1 VLLQKKGVEKI
12 WLDSK
17 SVIYEGIE
25 IYPLTI
31 SVVFKNGMT
40 GSVETG
46 CYDLLKMNK
55 KRVSDGLEPSPVIV
69 SDF

>member
-1 VLLQKKGVEKI
+1 MLLQKKGVEKI

-40 GSVETG
+40 GNMETV